1 MKTIVITGSNGLVI
15 NKARKVPRYS
25 PGNVEEGFQFVD
37 GQMQTC

>member
-15 NKARKVPRYS
+15 TEARKDPGYS
-25 PGNVEEGFQFVD
+25 PGNVEERIQFVD